1 MAETLE
7 KLAEIGKTPLGEN
20 PPDPRKVH
28 NESPEFELLDQEI
41 AKLRS
46 LKADIVVKWREVIS
60 ASSLIIRKKSKDLE
74 AATYLC
80 RGLWERERYAGL
92 RVGFT
97 ILRDIIQAH
106 WDIAYPPKKKARM
119 RAGKIAW
126 LVDRVGK
133 LLAREDENRVKV
145 NAPKPE
151 EKEAAIACAVLIKE
165 IESLLKEKLGDN
177 APNLREV
184 RAPLHEYQ
192 QNLEDQEG
200 GQEPEPDDD
209 QGGPG
214 PEPDGDQEGGQG
226 PKPDGEQGPEPDG
239 GQGPKPP
246 DVVTP
251 PPPHPP
257 TTPVPLDIPQ
267 VPESLAS
274 ANDIK
279 KAFAICHSTLY
290 KIAAIKRA
298 EKLSN
303 PIPYRL
309 LRFSAWMS
317 IETKPAIDEKK
328 GNTYFPPPSKNKN
341 DYYTQLLEKG
351 QYADLI
357 EEMENI
363 FARPN
368 GQPTNAHW
376 LDAHRFTAM
385 ALEALGPQYSKA
397 KQAVIDELAAF
408 LRRFP
413 DTPDLIFNDG
423 KTAFADAQT
432 KLWISEQV
440 LAGGENAGESGEAQ
454 AWIKPAKEAKQLAL
468 AGKEQFAEGLSLLQ
482 EGGKSAASQR
492 EQFFWLLEQA
502 RFCYDTDHVDLA
514 VPLLEFLEKQ
524 VARFALEEWEPRLS
538 VDVARL
544 LLMCHNK
551 LSKDKK
557 TPKDDKMSEIDKRLY
572 ARLCRLDVSSA
583 LALGKQ

>member
-28 NESPEFELLDQEI
+28 NESPEFERLDQEI
-41 AKLRS
+41 AKLGS
-46 LKADIVVKWREVIS
+46 LQADTVVKWREVIS
-60 ASSLIIRKKSKDLE
+60 ASSLIIREKSKDLE

-80 RGLWERERYAGL
+80 RGLWELERYAGL

-97 ILRDIIQAH
+97 ILRDIIQVH

-119 RAGKIAW
+119 RAGKIEW

-133 LLAREDENRVKV
+133 ILALEDENRVKV

-151 EKEAAIACAVLIKE
+151 EKEAAVACADLIKE
-165 IESLLKEKLGDN
+165 IESLLYEKLGDN
-177 APNLREV
+177 APILREV
-184 RAPLHEYQ
+184 REPLKEYQ
-192 QNLEDQEG
+192 QNFLELEAQEVEQQAKQETEQQAKAEQQAK
-200 GQEPEPDDD
+200 QEPE
-209 QGGPG
+209 QK
-214 PEPDGDQEGGQG
+214 PEVVQKAAQQESH
-226 PKPDGEQGPEPDG
+226 
-239 GQGPKPP
+239 
-246 DVVTP
+246 VAAP
-251 PPPHPP
+251 PPQQQQATAPAPK
-257 TTPVPLDIPQ
+257 LDIPQ
-267 VPESLAS
+267 APQSLAS
-274 ANDIK
+274 ANDLK

-328 GNTYFPPPSKNKN
+328 GNTYFPPPPIKKS

-357 EEMENI
+357 EEMENL

-368 GQPTNAHW
+368 GQPMNAHW

-385 ALEALGPQYSKA
+385 ALEALGPQYSQA
-397 KQAVIDELAAF
+397 KQAVMDELATF

-413 DTPDLIFNDG
+413 DVPDLTYNDG

-440 LAGGENAGESGEAQ
+440 LAAQSGGENAGESGEAQ
-454 AWIKPAKEAKQLAL
+454 AWIKTAKEAKQLAL
-468 AGKEQFAEGLSLLQ
+468 AGKDQFAEGLSLLQ

-544 LLMCHNK
+544 LLMCHKK

-557 TPKDDKMSEIDKRLY
+557 TPKDDKISELDKRLY

-583 LALGKQ
+583 LALGKK

>member
-28 NESPEFELLDQEI
+28 NESPEFDVLEQEI
-41 AKLRS
+41 AKLSS
-46 LKADIVVKWREVIS
+46 LKKDTVIKWREVIS
-60 ASSLIIRKKSKDLE
+60 ASSLIIREKSKDLE

-97 ILRDIIQAH
+97 ILRDIIQTH
-106 WDIAYPPKKKARM
+106 WDIAYPPKKKPKM
-119 RAGKIAW
+119 RAAKIEW

-133 LLAREDENRVKV
+133 ILAREDDNRVKI

-165 IESLLKEKLGDN
+165 IESLLYEKLDDN
-177 APNLREV
+177 APILREV

-192 QNLEDQEG
+192 QNFELE
-200 GQEPEPDDD
+200 
-209 QGGPG
+209 
-214 PEPDGDQEGGQG
+214 
-226 PKPDGEQGPEPDG
+226 EQNKQVPEPDG
-239 GQGPKPP
+239 GEGPKPP
-246 DVVTP
+246 DVVAPPPPPPPPPPTPTPPHTP
-251 PPPHPP
+251 PP
-257 TTPVPLDIPQ
+257 TQDPLDTPQ
-267 VPESLAS
+267 PPEILDS
-274 ANDIK
+274 AKDIK
-279 KAFAICHSTLY
+279 KAFAICHSTFY
-290 KIAAIKRA
+290 KIAAIKRG

-341 DYYTQLLEKG
+341 EYYTQLLEKG

-368 GQPTNAHW
+368 GQPMNAYW

-385 ALEALGPQYSKA
+385 ALEGLGPQYSKA
-397 KQAVIDELAAF
+397 KQAVMDELAAF

-413 DTPDLIFNDG
+413 DTPDLTFNDG

-440 LAGGENAGESGEAQ
+440 LAAPGGENAGESGEAQ
-454 AWIKPAKEAKQLAL
+454 AWIKTAKEAKQLAL
-468 AGKEQFAEGLSLLQ
+468 ASKDQFAEGLSLLQ
-482 EGGKSAASQR
+482 EGGKSTASQR

-538 VDVARL
+538 VDAARL

-557 TPKDDKMSEIDKRLY
+557 TPKDDKMSELNKRLY

-583 LALGKQ
+583 LALSKQYNP

>member
-28 NESPEFELLDQEI
+28 NESPEFEVLDQEI
-41 AKLRS
+41 AKLSS
-46 LKADIVVKWREVIS
+46 LNADTVVQWREVIS
-60 ASSLIIRKKSKDLE
+60 ASSLIIREKSKDLE

-133 LLAREDENRVKV
+133 ILAREDDNRVKI

-165 IESLLKEKLGDN
+165 IESLLYEKLGDN
-177 APNLREV
+177 APILREV
-184 RAPLHEYQ
+184 REPLKEYQ
-192 QNLEDQEG
+192 QNFEREDQEAEQKAQ
-200 GQEPEPDDD
+200 QEPE
-209 QGGPG
+209 QQAK
-214 PEPDGDQEGGQG
+214 PE
-226 PKPDGEQGPEPDG
+226 
-239 GQGPKPP
+239 
-246 DVVTP
+246 VVQKAAQPAP
-251 PPPHPP
+251 PPQQQATAPK
-257 TTPVPLDIPQ
+257 LDMPQ
-267 VPESLAS
+267 APQSLGS
-274 ANDIK
+274 AKDIK
-279 KAFAICHSTLY
+279 DAFAICHSTLY

-298 EKLSN
+298 EKPSN

-317 IETKPAIDEKK
+317 IESKPAIDEKK
-328 GNTYFPPPSKNKN
+328 GNTFFPPPPKNKN

-351 QYADLI
+351 QYVDLI
-357 EEMENI
+357 EQMENI
-363 FARPN
+363 FGRPE
-368 GQPTNAHW
+368 GQPINAYW

-385 ALEALGPQYSKA
+385 ALEALGPQYSQA
-397 KQAVIDELAAF
+397 KQAVMDELAAF

-413 DTPDLIFNDG
+413 DIPDLTFNDG

-440 LAGGENAGESGEAQ
+440 LAAQSSGESGGESGEAQ
-454 AWIKPAKEAKQLAL
+454 AWIKTAKEAKQLAL
-468 AGKEQFAEGLSLLQ
+468 AGKEQFAEGLSLLE
-482 EGGKSAASQR
+482 EGGKSAPSQR

-538 VDVARL
+538 VDAARL

-551 LSKDKK
+551 VSKDQK
-557 TPKDDKMSEIDKRLY
+557 TPKDDKMSELNKRLY

-583 LALGKQ
+583 LALGKQYNP